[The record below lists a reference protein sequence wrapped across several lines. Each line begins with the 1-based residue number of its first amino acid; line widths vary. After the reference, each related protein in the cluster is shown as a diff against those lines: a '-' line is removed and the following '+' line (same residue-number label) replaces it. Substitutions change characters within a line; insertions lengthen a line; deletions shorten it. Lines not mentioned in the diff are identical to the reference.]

1 MLNGMDKIMYEDS
14 VRNQR
19 TAVMA
24 DQYGR
29 DQKDFVAVLHSASAA
44 LTESNDFEV

>member
-14 VRNQR
+14 VRNQQ
-19 TAVMA
+19 TAVM
-24 DQYGR
+24 DQYER
-29 DQKDFVAVLHSASAA
+29 DQKGFVAVLHSASAA